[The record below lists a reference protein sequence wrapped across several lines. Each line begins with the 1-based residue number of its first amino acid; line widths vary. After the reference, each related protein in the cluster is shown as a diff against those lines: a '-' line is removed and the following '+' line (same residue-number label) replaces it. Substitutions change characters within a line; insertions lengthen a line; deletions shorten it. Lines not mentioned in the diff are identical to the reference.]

1 MQGGTQN
8 SDLHCA
14 ESRLDMKNL
23 GRSELICFG
32 LLFLAICLG
41 GQHELIAQEISHM
54 PTVRDRT
61 CVTAEQVV
69 QNLVRMNALRAQVL
83 QAYQG
88 TRIYRLDY
96 RGFPGSRRAE
106 MVVRVK
112 YRSPL
117 TKEFTI
123 VSATGSKLVI
133 EKVFQK
139 LLQAEKEA
147 LREDHERLSALD
159 SENYT
164 FKLLGF
170 EPSTPQNGPLL
181 YAVSVEPKAR
191 NKFLYRGTVWID
203 WKDFAVVRIKAEPA
217 KNPSF
222 WTKHSRIEH
231 EYVKVGDFWLPAHNH
246 SVSTVRFGGRADLTI
261 DYTNYEITDARPLGA
276 GLHAF
281 AEQLPK

>member
-1 MQGGTQN
+1 
-8 SDLHCA
+8 
-14 ESRLDMKNL
+14 MKNL
-23 GRSELICFG
+23 RPSELISFV
-32 LLFLAICLG
+32 LLSLAICLG
-41 GQHELIAQEISHM
+41 GRHELMAQEMSHM
-54 PTVRDRT
+54 PAFRDRA

-69 QNLVRMNALRAQVL
+69 QNLVRMNAERAEAL
-83 QAYQG
+83 QAYEG
-88 TRIYRLDY
+88 TRVYRLDY
-96 RGFPGSRRAE
+96 RGFPASRRAE

-117 TKEFTI
+117 TKDFTV

-170 EPSTPQNGPLL
+170 EPSTPQNDSL
-181 YAVSVEPKAR
+181 YAVSVEPKTK
-191 NKFLYRGTVWID
+191 NKFLYRGTIWID
-203 WKDFAVVRIKAEPA
+203 GKDFAVVRIKAEPA

-222 WTKHSRIEH
+222 WTKHSQIEH

-261 DYTNYEITDARPLGA
+261 DFTNYEITDARPLGA

>member
-1 MQGGTQN
+1 
-8 SDLHCA
+8 
-14 ESRLDMKNL
+14 MKSL
-23 GRSELICFG
+23 RRYELMCFA
-32 LLFLAICLG
+32 LLFLTIGVGDRQQLM
-41 GQHELIAQEISHM
+41 GQESPLPAFRGRASL
-54 PTVRDRT
+54 
-61 CVTAEQVV
+61 TAEQVV
-69 QNLVRMNALRAQVL
+69 QNLVRMYAERANAL
-83 QAYQG
+83 QAYEG
-88 TRIYRLDY
+88 MRVYRLDY
-96 RGFPGSRRAE
+96 HGILGSRRAE

-117 TKEFTI
+117 SKEFTV

-139 LLQAEKEA
+139 LLQAEQEA

-164 FKLLGF
+164 FRLLGF
-170 EPSTPQNGPLL
+170 EPSTPQDGSL
-181 YAVSVEPKAR
+181 YAVSVEPKTK
-191 NKFLYRGTVWID
+191 NKFLYRGTIWID
-203 WKDFAVVRIKAEPA
+203 GKDFAVVRIKAEPA

-222 WTKHSRIEH
+222 WTKHSQIEH

-261 DYTNYEITDARPLGA
+261 DYTNYEITDAKPLSA

-281 AEQLPK
+281 AEQPPK